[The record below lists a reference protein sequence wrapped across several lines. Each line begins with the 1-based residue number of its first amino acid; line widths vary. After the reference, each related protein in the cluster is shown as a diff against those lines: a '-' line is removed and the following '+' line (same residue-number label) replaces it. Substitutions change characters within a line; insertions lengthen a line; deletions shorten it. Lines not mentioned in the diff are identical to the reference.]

1 MRELVQ
7 RRPVLAF
14 FALAY
19 LGSWLGWS
27 PWWLSE
33 SGIGVLPFRLPFEG
47 IALVNQVSLF
57 VGPFAAALVVTRVL
71 EGPGSPRAF
80 LARAFSF
87 RGRRAAYLVALL
99 VVPVVVATPYLVLV
113 GGATAEGLTASMLAT
128 TLVTYLTYLV
138 GGPLQEEPGW
148 RGFALPRMQRSM
160 HPLMAAVGLGVV
172 HTFWHAPLFLTQ
184 EWDTAR
190 SDVGQLA
197 AYLLLVV
204 ALSIVLSWVFNASE
218 GGSIPAILAHNSLN
232 WGMLFAGNMLGAPV
246 ENTWPAA
253 LAMAALAAVIL
264 VFTRGR
270 LGHGAPLNRGAAAR
284 GDGAVRSHA
293 GDTGFAR

>member
-1 MRELVQ
+1 MNHLVH

-33 SGIGVLPFRLPFEG
+33 SGIGVLPFKLPFEG
-47 IALVNQVSLF
+47 IALVNQVGLF
-57 VGPFAAALVVTRVL
+57 AGPFAAALLVTRVID
-71 EGPGSPRAF
+71 GPGSTRDF

-87 RGRRAAYLVALL
+87 RGRRGAYLVALL
-99 VVPVVVATPYLVLV
+99 VLPFVVATPYLVLA
-113 GGATAEGLTASMLAT
+113 GGAMAEGLTASTFAIT
-128 TLVTYLTYLV
+128 VVTYLTYLV
-138 GGPLQEEPGW
+138 GGPVQEEPGW
-148 RGFALPRMQRSM
+148 RGFALPRMQTSM
-160 HPLMAAVGLGVV
+160 HPLAAAVGLGVV

-190 SDVGQLA
+190 SDVGQLI

-204 ALSIVLSWVFNASE
+204 ALSIVLSWVFNTSD
-218 GGSIPAILAHNSLN
+218 GSSIPAVLAHNSLN
-232 WGMLFAGNMLGAPV
+232 WGLLFAGNMLGTPV

-253 LAMAALAAVIL
+253 LVMTALAGVMLIL
-264 VFTRGR
+264 TRGR
-270 LGHGAPLNRGAAAR
+270 LGSP
-284 GDGAVRSHA
+284 
-293 GDTGFAR
+293 